1 VLEAWGRTIKKFDEQ
16 LDHYKKHVKQ
26 MTGNERNPS
35 YYTDEKWSAW
45 VREKALRSRW
55 SLALTRFA
63 LVTSN
68 VTTYQTATLDG
79 IFFCTEN
86 HQRLKK
92 YCNCCVEETYF
103 NSETGIPTKAYGKI
117 KDIFV
122 HKVPCH
128 ETDEEVYDS
137 ELRRKLLIRHAF
149 TDSEL
154 LDGLTEP
161 NMWREEVFI
170 NCDWYSSVDEEQKR
184 DLISGLP
191 RVSYDPGLSL
201 NSRISYLKFMHA
213 HNISLWPA
221 NGPDYKP
228 EDHTEPLLV
237 LHTNYVH

>member
-1 VLEAWGRTIKKFDEQ
+1 VLETWGRTIKKLDEQ
-16 LDHYKKHVKQ
+16 LDHYKKYVKQ
-26 MTGNERNPS
+26 MTGNERDPS

-45 VREKALRSRW
+45 VRKKAFKERW

-63 LVTSN
+63 LVSSK

-92 YCNCCVEETYF
+92 YCNCYVEETYMDAVTS
-103 NSETGIPTKAYGKI
+103 NQVKSYGKI

-128 ETDEEVYDS
+128 EADEEVYDT
-137 ELRRKLLIRHAF
+137 ELRRKLPEKHEF

-154 LDGLTEP
+154 HDGLNEP
-161 NMWREEVFI
+161 EMWREEVFI
-170 NCDWYSSVDEEQKR
+170 NCDWYSSVDENQAR

-191 RVSYDPGLSL
+191 KVSYDAGLSL
-201 NSRISYLKFMHA
+201 NSRINYLKYMHS

-221 NGPDYKP
+221 NGPDHNS

-237 LHTNYVH
+237 LHTNFVQ

>member
-1 VLEAWGRTIKKFDEQ
+1 VLETWGRTIKKFDEQ
-16 LDHYKKHVKQ
+16 LDKYKKYVKG
-26 MTGNERNPS
+26 MTGNERDPS

-45 VREKALRSRW
+45 MREKAFRDRW

-86 HQRLKK
+86 HERLKK
-92 YCNCCVEETYF
+92 YCNSWVAETYK
-103 NSETGIPTKAYGKI
+103 NTATGLPTKGYGKI

-122 HKVPCH
+122 HRVPCH
-128 ETDEEVYDS
+128 ETDEEAYDS
-137 ELRRKLLIRHAF
+137 ELRRKLPEKHAF

-154 LDGLTEP
+154 LDGF
-161 NMWREEVFI
+161 MWLEEVFI
-170 NCDWYSSVDEEQKR
+170 NCDWYSFVDENQEC

-191 RVSYDPGLSL
+191 RVSYDAGLSL
-201 NSRISYLKFMHA
+201 NSRINYLKFMHA

-221 NGPDYKP
+221 NGPDYNP

-237 LHTNYVH
+237 LHKNYSY